1 MSGETW
7 TMSGISTWH
16 LRRPCGH
23 HAATIYQGGTWS
35 TWDRD
40 GVGGENAEDKEIDEA
55 KRQVVLALA
64 RQGWHGPDCEPSP
77 KMVDC
82 PTCDG
87 EGEVTAEPTPATPA
101 APGGEVELLERAA
114 KLLDICNHG
123 ETVGRLSPTRALRE
137 DVETWLRD
145 YRRPREGK

>member
-1 MSGETW
+1 MSANDACG
-7 TMSGISTWH
+7 
-16 LRRPCGH
+16 CGH
-23 HAATIYQGGTWS
+23 RWAIHFEGDDDYYPGCRFDS
-35 TWDRD
+35 
-40 GVGGENAEDKEIDEA
+40 
-55 KRQVVLALA
+55 
-64 RQGWHGPDCEPSP
+64 H
-77 KMVDC
+77 C
-82 PTCDG
+82 PCSLTKPPF
-87 EGEVTAEPTPATPA
+87 EPTPATPAAPCCTYYSKCPAHAA